1 MGIIIDVRLP
11 DNLASNGLLAE
22 VRGLLDF
29 VHLAQYPMHTTETLA
44 HLSNALQRFHNNKSI
59 FVALG
64 VCDYF
69 NLPKLH
75 SCRHYIMYIKAFGT
89 TDNYNTEYTE
99 RLHIDLAKDAYR
111 STNFKDEFPQM
122 TLWLEHKEKIYRH
135 EKHIQW
141 RLDGCPS
148 PPVMDQ
154 LPPGIVYERQLKMT
168 KHPTHRAVRLSR
180 LITDYGAQ
188 FFRHALARFIV
199 KFNNPSSQRAR
210 LRLSPQ
216 KSAFRSILFQCSTV
230 LNLPPKIPTPPMVRQ
245 TLL

>member
-1 MGIIIDVRLP
+1 
-11 DNLASNGLLAE
+11 
-22 VRGLLDF
+22 
-29 VHLAQYPMHTTETLA
+29 
-44 HLSNALQRFHNNKSI
+44 
-59 FVALG
+59 
-64 VCDYF
+64 
-69 NLPKLH
+69 
-75 SCRHYIMYIKAFGT
+75 
-89 TDNYNTEYTE
+89 
-99 RLHIDLAKDAYR
+99 
-111 STNFKDEFPQM
+111 M

-168 KHPTHRAVRLSR
+168 KHPTYRAVRLSR

-230 LNLPPKIPTPPMVRQ
+230 LNLPPKDPYAAHGPSDSVVDSIHVQPRRQ
-245 TLL
+245 LTNGEDVPARFDIALVNDSRGGMIGVTGE